1 MARVNSNQHR
11 YSVTYGSQVE
21 LTQGQEQLIHVH
33 DEILK
38 GQKAVIGAGFD
49 DGKCLT
55 QPGVMGEQLY

>member
-21 LTQGQEQLIHVH
+21 LTQGQEQLIHAH

-38 GQKAVIGAGFD
+38 GQKTVLGAGVD
-49 DGKCLT
+49 DGKCLP
-55 QPGVMGEQLY
+55 QPGVMGGQVY